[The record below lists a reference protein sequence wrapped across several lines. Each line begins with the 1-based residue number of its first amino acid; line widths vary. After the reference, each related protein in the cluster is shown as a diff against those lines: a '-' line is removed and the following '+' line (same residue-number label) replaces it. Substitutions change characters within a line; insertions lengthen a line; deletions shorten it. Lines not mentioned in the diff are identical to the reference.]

1 MFGLSTVAIRWLGG
15 ALLLVAVVFSIYYK
29 GRLDE
34 RELFNKYKTE
44 VKALAA
50 AQEAKTQQIITQQNK
65 ITKKAG
71 EQYAKDLAAI
81 RNTYQRLRFTTT
93 NSGIMPSIPEA
104 AGSVDGKAAYYIS
117 IAPELASGCAETT
130 AQLMALQNWILEQG
144 E

>member
-1 MFGLSTVAIRWLGG
+1 MFGLSTVVIRWIGG
-15 ALLLVAVVFSIYYK
+15 VLLLVAVVFAIYYK

-34 RELFNKYKTE
+34 RELFNKYKAE
-44 VKALAA
+44 VKALAS

-71 EQYAKDLAAI
+71 EQYAKDLAVI

-93 NSGIMPSIPEA
+93 GGGIVPPVSEA
-104 AGSVDGKAAYYIS
+104 AGSIDGKAAHYIS
-117 IAPELASGCAETT
+117 VAPELASGCAETT
-130 AQLMALQNWILEQG
+130 AQLIALQNWIQEQG